1 MVGNG
6 SQSEIPAEADTSR
19 PHSSVLA
26 ADSSLVRRP
35 SSIHTLAMETS
46 LANYEAL
53 IQANVPPPDARRV
66 AECLEKDMTSNLAT
80 KSDFLLLRQDIEHLS
95 QSMATRFAA
104 LEARSEARFEAID
117 TRFGAVDTRFG
128 ALESRMLLTIQ
139 NMETRLMMKLG
150 TLMVVLFGL
159 AGTVLKLLG

>member
-1 MVGNG
+1 
-6 SQSEIPAEADTSR
+6 
-19 PHSSVLA
+19 
-26 ADSSLVRRP
+26 
-35 SSIHTLAMETS
+35 METS
-46 LANYEAL
+46 LAIYEAL
-53 IQANVPPPDARRV
+53 IQASVPPPAARRV

-104 LEARSEARFEAID
+104 LEARYDARFEAIDTRFNSLEARLDARFEAID
-117 TRFGAVDTRFG
+117 TRFGAVDTRFE
-128 ALESRMLLTIQ
+128 ALASRMSLTIQ
-139 NMETRLMMKLG
+139 NMETRLMVKLG